1 MNRTDEFSRIV
12 NVLAPE
18 GAILNQNRS
27 STSSTFISIAHGV
40 CSHLDG
46 NDILV
51 AKMKVLAG
59 TFSSIINICFHY
71 FINNYYILDAFLTL

>member
-1 MNRTDEFSRIV
+1 MNRTDEFSRII
-12 NVLAPE
+12 NVFAPE
-18 GAILNQNRS
+18 GAISNQNRS

-59 TFSSIINICFHY
+59 TFSSTIIY
-71 FINNYYILDAFLTL
+71 AFIILSYNFILDAFLSL